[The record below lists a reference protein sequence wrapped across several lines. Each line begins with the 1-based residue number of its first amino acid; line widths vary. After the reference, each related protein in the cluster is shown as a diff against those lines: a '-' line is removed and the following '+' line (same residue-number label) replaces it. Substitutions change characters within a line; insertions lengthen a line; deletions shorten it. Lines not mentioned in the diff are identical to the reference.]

1 MTIRCLLL
9 LAILCTAALAGARPD
24 DPDASTDAALQARLE
39 ALDVRFAE
47 ITRLRANFRQER
59 QTPMLRRPLTS
70 SGSLKLKDGVIR
82 WDTREPARSTMLITE
97 AEIRIHD
104 PEARV
109 LEIYQTRERAGTAAE
124 GRTGPPRLADLLA
137 RFSVSEI
144 GVDALGEKPS
154 ERWLGLE
161 LVPADEEMARRIV
174 RITALLDT
182 EAPMI
187 RRVIIEGVDGEVTDL
202 ELRDVRIGARIEDH
216 EMELEVPE
224 GTRISRPP
232 GSQPDSE
239 DSAPPGKQS

>member
-1 MTIRCLLL
+1 MTIRFLLL
-9 LAILCTAALAGARPD
+9 LAILCTARVSAARAD
-24 DPDASTDAALQARLE
+24 DPGAVTDAALLARLE
-39 ALDVRFAE
+39 GLDARFAE

-70 SGSLKLKDGVIR
+70 SGSVLLKDGVIR
-82 WDTREPARSTMLITE
+82 WNTREPSRSTMLITE
-97 AEIRIHD
+97 DEIRIHD

-124 GRTGPPRLADLLA
+124 GRTGPPRLKDLLA
-137 RFSVSEI
+137 HFSVMEV

-161 LVPADEEMARRIV
+161 LIPTDEEMARRIV

-187 RRVIIEGVDGEVTDL
+187 RRVILEGVDGEVTDL

-216 EMELEVPE
+216 EMELEIPE

-232 GSQPDSE
+232 GSQPESGD
-239 DSAPPGKQS
+239 DATPDKQS